1 MISAVAM
8 QYALALDSLK
18 LNYDEVLDDLSL
30 VKTALSNKMTSD
42 FFTHP
47 LISDEEKKNVIRKT
61 FEHFHQQILNFIFV
75 LIDNERMAMIEDI
88 IDSYIFIND
97 EKNNIM
103 RVDILVSTSLSKEKE
118 EQLIQILAQRF
129 GKKIKAN
136 IDIDTKIIG
145 GLIIKYNGQILDDS
159 VIGKLKSLKEIF
171 SV

>member
-1 MISAVAM
+1 
-8 QYALALDSLK
+8 
-18 LNYDEVLDDLSL
+18 
-30 VKTALSNKMTSD
+30 
-42 FFTHP
+42 
-47 LISDEEKKNVIRKT
+47 
-61 FEHFHQQILNFIFV
+61 FIFV

-103 RVDILVSTSLSKEKE
+103 RVDILVSTSLTKEQE

-136 IDIDTKIIG
+136 IVIDTKIIG
-145 GLIIKYNGQILDDS
+145 GLIIKYNGQVLDDS

>member
-103 RVDILVSTSLSKEKE
+103 RVDILVSTSL
-118 EQLIQILAQRF
+118 
-129 GKKIKAN
+129 
-136 IDIDTKIIG
+136 
-145 GLIIKYNGQILDDS
+145 
-159 VIGKLKSLKEIF
+159 
-171 SV
+171 